1 MPGRANMANGSGGL
15 ACLPPKHVFPFPT
28 GLKRASLSAMTY
40 LGTSPPVAGCTA
52 RRTCRQRYGER
63 RAMAGSFR
71 TIYLLPHRS
80 PISNSASFAFA
91 MAPAGRCHL
100 SPVACREERATSAMG
115 NVGPWLEVSEPIPSA
130 APQPHIQLRRL
141 CLRGARK
148 FETPRKGCRSLP
160 VLQRGTPGP
169 DNTRK
174 ATALSGVWP
183 VPHANICAVC
193 RGIQNACIFILSM
206 RAAGILFANAAKA
219 WQNLKHNRLP

>member
-1 MPGRANMANGSGGL
+1 MFENPREVIALAAGNMPGRANMANGSGGL

-91 MAPAGRCHL
+91 IILHGVLLPNTGCVVRPRTHGQ
-100 SPVACREERATSAMG
+100 RYG
-115 NVGPWLEVSEPIPSA
+115 NAEPWLEVSNHIPSA
-130 APQPHIQLRRL
+130 ASQPHIQLRQ
-141 CLRGARK
+141 LRFCDGPRRTLPPVTGCVSRRTRNQRHGKCRTMAGSFRTYT
-148 FETPRKGCRSLP
+148 FCSPTAPYPTPP
-160 VLQRGTPGP
+160 
-169 DNTRK
+169 
-174 ATALSGVWP
+174 ALSSRREEV
-183 VPHANICAVC
+183 
-193 RGIQNACIFILSM
+193 
-206 RAAGILFANAAKA
+206 
-219 WQNLKHNRLP
+219 